1 MEVSMTEIRS
11 LSPADEACL
20 CRAYSST
27 QKGGT
32 LIAEDVHDL
41 EAHEQRLAQPDSY
54 RPASCP
60 RCGSKMHIH
69 DLRPRGLHGEAA
81 VATEVLRFRCAD
93 RARCGAGWQ
102 VLPAF
107 LARCLWGSW
116 ARVAG
121 ALAAVD
127 PTPVPRRTQRR
138 WRARLAGS
146 ARMLVGVLS
155 SDAAAWVAL
164 ASAVGLDARRIDVLR
179 AYSAAPARLSEAF
192 IPQGCFAE
200 LAAAVHRLC
209 AGVRLM

>member
-1 MEVSMTEIRS
+1 MTELRS

-20 CRAYSST
+20 CRACPST

-32 LIAEDVHDL
+32 LVAEDVHDL

-54 RPASCP
+54 RPAGCP
-60 RCGSKMHIH
+60 RCGSKLHIH
-69 DLRPRGLHGEAA
+69 DLRPRGLHGEPAM
-81 VATEVLRFRCAD
+81 ATEVLRFRCSD

-116 ARVAG
+116 ARVAC
-121 ALAAVD
+121 ALAGEHRS
-127 PTPVPRRTQRR
+127 PVPRRTRRR
-138 WRARLAGS
+138 WRARLAGT

-155 SDAAAWVAL
+155 TASEAGAWVAL
-164 ASAVGLDARRIDVLR
+164 ARAVGLDARRIDVLR
-179 AYSAAPARLSEAF
+179 GYAVHTGCFEAF
-192 IPQGCFAE
+192 IPSACFAE

-209 AGVRLM
+209 PGVRLM